1 MKNLRQKLL
10 CLVFWV
16 GTCST
21 IFAQQST
28 ESEVTD
34 TTIVENVFRSSRLIN
49 QHTTYILP
57 YRILD
62 FRISHRFGEF
72 NTGPYNFYGLD
83 GPANIALHF
92 EYSPIKNG
100 MFGIARSSL
109 YKMYHGFVK
118 YQVLS
123 QRNNGKMPISLT
135 LFMGAYVN
143 TSKNADFS
151 LPSHRWSY
159 VNQIMASKKLENVTV
174 QIGFAHVHYNLV
186 KYMTDKNTS
195 YYTTAGLRWQFN
207 KYIALTGE
215 YAYKLQANSRI
226 DKLYN
231 NAGIGLE
238 IQTFGHVFQMHVTNA
253 FGIFENQAL
262 AYTTTQ
268 WTNGG
273 IRFGF
278 NVSRYFGI

>member
-1 MKNLRQKLL
+1 MPNKLI
-10 CLVFWV
+10 
-16 GTCST
+16 CSS
-21 IFAQQST
+21 IIILIVSILYCQSVSAQSDN
-28 ESEVTD
+28 TD
-34 TTIVENVFRSSRLIN
+34 TTLTENVFRSSRLIN

-57 YRILD
+57 YRIMD

-72 NTGPYNFYGLD
+72 NSGAYNFFGLD

-109 YKMYHGFVK
+109 NKMYHGFMK
-118 YQVLS
+118 YQILS
-123 QRNNGKMPISLT
+123 QKKNGKMPVSLT
-135 LFMGAYVN
+135 VFTGAYLN
-143 TSKNADFS
+143 TSKNPDFVENIQ
-151 LPSHRWSY
+151 RWSY
-159 VNQIMASKKLENVTV
+159 CNQIMVSRKMDFLTV
-174 QIGFAHVHYNLV
+174 QLGFVHVHHNLV
-186 KYMTDKNTS
+186 QYTTDKNTS
-195 YYTTAGLRWQFN
+195 YYITAAARCYLN
-207 KYIALTGE
+207 KHFAITGE
-215 YAYKLQANSRI
+215 YAYKLEPNSI
-226 DKLYN
+226 KNQYYN

-262 AYTTTQ
+262 AYTATR
-268 WTNGG
+268 WNNGG

>member
-1 MKNLRQKLL
+1 MKNIKKNLI
-10 CLVFWV
+10 CLTLWITGYIFV
-16 GTCST
+16 
-21 IFAQQST
+21 FAQPNT
-28 ESEVTD
+28 EDKTID
-34 TTIVENVFRSSRLIN
+34 TTIVENVFRSSRCIN

-57 YRILD
+57 YRIMD

-72 NTGPYNFYGLD
+72 SSGAYNFYGLD

-135 LFMGAYVN
+135 LFAGAYVN
-143 TSKNADFS
+143 TSKNADFT
-151 LPSHRWSY
+151 LPLHRWSY
-159 VNQIMASKKLENVTV
+159 VNQIMASKKIKTLTTQV
-174 QIGFAHVHYNLV
+174 GFAHVHYNLV

-195 YYTTAGLRWQFN
+195 YYITAGVRWQMN
-207 KYIALTGE
+207 KYFALTGE
-215 YAYKLQANSRI
+215 YAYKLQPNSKV

-262 AYTTTQ
+262 AYTSTQ
-268 WTNGG
+268 WRNGG
-273 IRFGF
+273 VRFGF